1 MTSGAADPASVLTID
16 RTALAANWRLLA
28 GRLKRGAQASA
39 VVKADAYGL
48 GAAKVA
54 PALARAGCVDFFVA
68 TPEEGLE
75 LKPLLPQ
82 ARLYVLEGPAPG
94 AESLFVEQGLIPVLN
109 SADQVEAW
117 LAASKGRSPSA
128 LHVDTGMNRLGLPLD
143 DAKRLAPRLAKGS
156 LVLAMSHL
164 ACSEEPGHPMNQAQL
179 GRFREVLAELPGVR
193 ASLANSS
200 GVFLGP
206 IYHFDLVRPGAA
218 LYGVN
223 PTPGLPQPMAQVVH
237 LQGRILQVRDVD
249 TPATVG
255 YGATHAIGRKSRIAT
270 VAAGYADGY
279 PRSLSGRGEGYLG
292 GRAVPLVGRVS
303 MDLIT
308 FDVTE
313 ADPHLARAGGFIDLI
328 GPGNPVDAV
337 AERAGTIGYEILT
350 RLGRRYRRRYIG
362 D

>member
-1 MTSGAADPASVLTID
+1 MSSEAVDQASVLTID
-16 RTALAANWRLLA
+16 LGAIAANWRLLA
-28 GRLKRGAQASA
+28 GRLRPGAQVSA

-68 TPEEGLE
+68 TFEEGLE

-82 ARLYVLEGPAPG
+82 ARLYVLAGPASG
-94 AESLFVEQGLIPVLN
+94 AESRFIENGLIPVLN
-109 SADQVEAW
+109 TAEQVEGW
-117 LAASKGRSPSA
+117 LAASRGRFPSA
-128 LHVDTGMNRLGLPLD
+128 LHVDTGMNRLGLAFAE
-143 DAKRLAPRLAKGS
+143 AKRLGPKLAKGS

-164 ACSEEPGHPMNQAQL
+164 ACSEEVDHPLNHAQL
-179 GRFREVLAELPGVR
+179 GRFRDLLGELPGAR

-200 GVFLGP
+200 GIFLGSD
-206 IYHFDLVRPGAA
+206 YHFDLVRPGAA

-223 PTPGLPQPMAQVVH
+223 PTPQAAQPMAQVVH

-279 PRSLSGRGEGYLG
+279 PRSLSGRGEGDLG
-292 GRAVPLVGRVS
+292 GKAVPLVGRVS

-308 FDVTE
+308 FDVTDG
-313 ADPHLARAGGFIDLI
+313 DPAATRPGGFVDLI
-328 GPGNPVDAV
+328 GPRNPVDAV

-350 RLGRRYRRRYIG
+350 RLGRRYQRRYVG
-362 D
+362 E